1 MLSIIV
7 VFFPVWAFLSALP
20 LLFLSIV
27 PAPALGSLSRVFLSV
42 IERDVLLSIVVSAMR
57 ESLWFSGLSVD
68 RFPALDV
75 LSDCLPIGLNIP
87 RLLLEFRRLFRLAA
101 DWFASLDGGILLGL
115 ITLPIRSARSIELTR
130 LFELT
135 VGCLALFEG
144 GVLVGLFTLS
154 MIDVLRLVEFVV
166 DNFLVLDDEV

>member
-57 ESLWFSGLSVD
+57 ESLWFSGLSVE
-68 RFPALDV
+68 RFLV

-166 DNFLVLDDEV
+166 VNFLVLDAEVDC